1 MIPTFRSVSRVAT
14 TLGLSLAGLLAVSL
28 PIRGA
33 IPSAN
38 AAALAPGAASSDAPF
53 HLRLEK
59 SEPSKGAVLDASP
72 TVIRL
77 FFSLP
82 PEMAVTAIK
91 LSDAADNAITL
102 SAPRRGAG
110 AKDPVE
116 ADVKQALAAGTYTV
130 SWKTSSKDGHP
141 IKGDFTFT
149 VKSAGN

>member
-1 MIPTFRSVSRVAT
+1 MAT

-38 AAALAPGAASSDAPF
+38 AAALAPGVASSNAPF

-102 SAPRRGAG
+102 SAPPTMLKLLKGETRLM
-110 AKDPVE
+110 DSLPIS
-116 ADVKQALAAGTYTV
+116 QHLLTYQNIPLMFLKKIEGRV
-130 SWKTSSKDGHP
+130 NVNYPRSWF
-141 IKGDFTFT
+141 IRM
-149 VKSAGN
+149 NIE